1 MKTSRFISGMVAIV
15 ATILMFYACSKEESH
30 PKPEALF
37 SYTIG
42 GDGRTINFTN
52 ESTNATSYTWDFGDG
67 QTSTEVNPVHT
78 FAEYKEYTIT
88 LTAKGPGGENVFT
101 YKLTVTKS
109 SPVKLDDN
117 SFDDWST
124 IPDAFV
130 SVDNNGGIINK
141 VKLDY
146 DGDYIYFYM
155 EVQDNITDSLPTGI
169 YFDLDNDS
177 TTGFK
182 PWTHHAIGVD
192 LYIEAAITTGA
203 WSSVFEVDP
212 ALDPGWPWSEV
223 AVSDYLVN
231 GYHAQAG
238 AVVKVEWAFKRSK
251 MTAPKKQ
258 LGMGNKV
265 TLVMTHY
272 VNWEPAGFF
281 PAQGAAACVFNMQP

>member
-78 FAEYKEYTIT
+78 FAEYKENTIT

-101 YKLTVTKS
+101 YKLTVTKA

-117 SFDDWST
+117 AFDDWST

-130 SVDNNGGIINK
+130 SVDNNGGIINR

-146 DGDYIYFYM
+146 DGDYILF
-155 EVQDNITDSLPTGI
+155 
-169 YFDLDNDS
+169 
-177 TTGFK
+177 
-182 PWTHHAIGVD
+182 
-192 LYIEAAITTGA
+192 LYG
-203 WSSVFEVDP
+203 SS
-212 ALDPGWPWSEV
+212 GQS
-223 AVSDYLVN
+223 
-231 GYHAQAG
+231 H
-238 AVVKVEWAFKRSK
+238 
-251 MTAPKKQ
+251 
-258 LGMGNKV
+258 
-265 TLVMTHY
+265 
-272 VNWEPAGFF
+272 
-281 PAQGAAACVFNMQP
+281 